1 MDPSAR
7 SLESLDRPIQYMN
20 DNTIGVQSYDQPSRD
35 LSRLTKPSGRIPRP
49 TGIPPS
55 HTELDYPP
63 PRHLD
68 QPGSRAHVLSEQSR
82 DQLKEEQS
90 WAQLKEEQLQAQLKE
105 ERLETQSFDEEK
117 REELN
122 FFTILFKSEDLSISM
137 YVKTKSPFLIVKVSF
152 Y

>member
-63 PRHLD
+63 PRPLD
-68 QPGSRAHVLSEQSR
+68 QPGSRAHVLREQSR
-82 DQLKEEQS
+82 DL
-90 WAQLKEEQLQAQLKE
+90 LKEEQL
-105 ERLETQSFDEEK
+105 ETQPTDAEQ
-117 REELN
+117 REELK
-122 FFTILFKSEDLSISM
+122 LFHNS
-137 YVKTKSPFLIVKVSF
+137 V
-152 Y
+152 